1 MARDLGLISQSST
14 NTPAL
19 ERPNRAPADDAGLPG
34 ASIPGSKPTSLGSFA
49 SGVANFFTGGTQAAG
64 QDIASAIAAPTASKA
79 ANNIADSDI
88 QYLNTLL
95 KFKKDAEKNGQDTSH
110 WDNLIQNYKPQNVSE
125 DASKIAPALDKSNG
139 QVLGDFGQMGLEL
152 AGGAS
157 LPGKGMIAGQLARPL
172 TKAPTLVTAAKAGI
186 DAIGAGTAKAA
197 EKNVAEVAV
206 KTAKKATDFAL
217 ELTAPKLSVAEKG
230 AVVAGNRVTA
240 PGILKTAAAVPTYH
254 DQLVAD
260 SVKDL
265 VTKGNVFNPHN
276 VLKNVDAISSRVEDI
291 NSGVKAL
298 VADNKIPFNVNQLR
312 SKLNEGASDLKL
324 VFASDATAE
333 RTYKAVV
340 DTFLD
345 TIGKKDTAG
354 LFQARQ
360 EFDKIPAIKKLLDS
374 SALGENARKQIVLEV
389 RRAAN
394 DYVAE
399 QLPKNNPYRAAL
411 QQETRML
418 EALQNIGEKNPG
430 ILDKNKMQLLVQR
443 FPILKGIVGQAIGTG
458 LGLGAVGLGSAA
470 INSIDGH

>member
-197 EKNVAEVAV
+197 EKNVANVA
-206 KTAKKATDFAL
+206 AKGAQKASDFAL
-217 ELTAPKLSVAEKG
+217 DLTAPKLSVAEKG
-230 AVVAGNRVTA
+230 AAISGGRSTS
-240 PGILKTAAAVPTYH
+240 PGILKAAKILPTAH

-260 SVKDL
+260 SVRDI
-265 VTKGNVFNPHN
+265 VEPGNIFNKNN
-276 VLKNVDAISSRVEDI
+276 VVKNVDAIRARIDDI

-298 VADNKIPFNVNQLR
+298 IADNKIPFNEAQLR
-312 SKLNEGASDLKL
+312 SKLKEGADDLKL

-374 SALGENARKQIVLEV
+374 SAIGENARKQIVLEV

-411 QQETRML
+411 QQESRMI
-418 EALQNIGEKNPG
+418 EALGNIGDKESGTIGLNKIQELTKKYPVLNWLIGGVATG
-430 ILDKNKMQLLVQR
+430 IAGGA
-443 FPILKGIVGQAIGTG
+443 GIGVGRAI
-458 LGLGAVGLGSAA
+458 VS
-470 INSIDGH
+470 SSD